1 MRQRPLDAIWKW
13 NACPTWWGFC
23 AYRVAGGFRVRCR
36 KIATRWQRAGASAK
50 WLKNDWNMGLV
61 SSPHVRFF
69 VYDPNE
75 EKLLTPSMVNNY
87 VKMKLL
93 PAPQKKK
100 YGRKHIALLIMICT
114 FKQSLSMAA
123 VEQMLPPDDEDAIR
137 ADYERFIASHKRLA
151 LYFIQQVRS
160 VADPIYN
167 ESIDT
172 GTEVNDLVVGAA
184 IASSFTRLL
193 AGKIIALK
201 LPEEPNANPDAAPE
215 QE

>member
-1 MRQRPLDAIWKW
+1 MKSRYNNQKHAELRETRMQYDKRQIAQKLVRWERFM
-13 NACPTWWGFC
+13 NE
-23 AYRVAGGFRVRCR
+23 FRLPGWEELP
-36 KIATRWQRAGASAK
+36 KIELYMDQVI
-50 WLKNDWNMGLV
+50 GLITQYLG
-61 SSPHVRFF
+61 FF
-69 VYDPNE
+69 VFDLSE

-123 VEQMLPPDDEDAIR
+123 VEQMLPPDDESAIR

-160 VADPIYN
+160 VAAPIYN
-167 ESIDT
+167 EQIDT

-201 LPEEPNANPDAAPE
+201 LPEEPAVDPDSVPE

>member
-1 MRQRPLDAIWKW
+1 MKSRYNNQKHAEFGGKRMQYDKRQIAQKLVRWERFM
-13 NACPTWWGFC
+13 NE
-23 AYRVAGGFRVRCR
+23 FRLPGWEELP
-36 KIATRWQRAGASAK
+36 KIELYMDQVI
-50 WLKNDWNMGLV
+50 GLITQYLG
-61 SSPHVRFF
+61 FF
-69 VYDPNE
+69 VFDLSE

-160 VADPIYN
+160 VAAPIYN
-167 ESIDT
+167 EQIDT

-201 LPEEPNANPDAAPE
+201 LPEEPSPLIE
-215 QE
+215 

>member
-1 MRQRPLDAIWKW
+1 MKSRYNNQKRAE
-13 NACPTWWGFC
+13 F
-23 AYRVAGGFRVRCR
+23 GGKRMQYDKSQIAQKLVRWERFMNEFRLPGWEELP
-36 KIATRWQRAGASAK
+36 KIELYMDQVI
-50 WLKNDWNMGLV
+50 GLITQYLG
-61 SSPHVRFF
+61 FF
-69 VYDPNE
+69 VFDLSE

-160 VADPIYN
+160 VAAPIYN
-167 ESIDT
+167 EQIDT

-201 LPEEPNANPDAAPE
+201 LPEEAAAPE
-215 QE
+215 QQ

>member
-1 MRQRPLDAIWKW
+1 MKSRYNNQKHAEFGGKRMQYDKRQIAQKLVRWERFM
-13 NACPTWWGFC
+13 NE
-23 AYRVAGGFRVRCR
+23 FRLPGWEELP
-36 KIATRWQRAGASAK
+36 KIELYMDQVI
-50 WLKNDWNMGLV
+50 GLITQYLG
-61 SSPHVRFF
+61 FF
-69 VYDPNE
+69 VFDLSE

-167 ESIDT
+167 EQIET

-201 LPEEPNANPDAAPE
+201 LPEDAE
-215 QE
+215 TIE

>member
-1 MRQRPLDAIWKW
+1 MQYDKRQIAQKLVRWERFM
-13 NACPTWWGFC
+13 NE
-23 AYRVAGGFRVRCR
+23 FRLPGWEELP
-36 KIATRWQRAGASAK
+36 KIELYMDQVI
-50 WLKNDWNMGLV
+50 GLITQYLG
-61 SSPHVRFF
+61 FF
-69 VYDPNE
+69 VFDLSE

-160 VADPIYN
+160 VAAPIYN
-167 ESIDT
+167 EQIDT

-201 LPEEPNANPDAAPE
+201 LPEEPSPLIE
-215 QE
+215 

>member
-1 MRQRPLDAIWKW
+1 MQYDKRQIAQKLVRWESFMND
-13 NACPTWWGFC
+13 
-23 AYRVAGGFRVRCR
+23 FRLPGWEELP
-36 KIATRWQRAGASAK
+36 KIELYMDQVI
-50 WLKNDWNMGLV
+50 GLITQYLG
-61 SSPHVRFF
+61 FF

-114 FKQSLSMAA
+114 CKQSLSMAA
-123 VEQMLPPDDEDAIR
+123 VEQMLPPDEENAIR
-137 ADYERFIASHKRLA
+137 ADYERFVASHKRLA
-151 LYFIQQVRS
+151 LYFIQQVRN

-167 ESIDT
+167 ESVDT

-201 LPEEPNANPDAAPE
+201 LPEEPTVVPDAAPE

>member
-1 MRQRPLDAIWKW
+1 MQYDKRQIAQKLVRWERFM
-13 NACPTWWGFC
+13 NE
-23 AYRVAGGFRVRCR
+23 FRLPGWEELP
-36 KIATRWQRAGASAK
+36 KIELYMDQVI
-50 WLKNDWNMGLV
+50 GLITQYLG
-61 SSPHVRFF
+61 FF
-69 VYDPNE
+69 VFDLSE

-160 VADPIYN
+160 VAAPIYN
-167 ESIDT
+167 EQIDT

-201 LPEEPNANPDAAPE
+201 LPEEPAAPE

>member
-1 MRQRPLDAIWKW
+1 MQYDKRQVAEKLRRWERFLD
-13 NACPTWWGFC
+13 T
-23 AYRVAGGFRVRCR
+23 FRLPEWDDLPQIDLYLDQV
-36 KIATRWQRAGASAK
+36 IA
-50 WLKNDWNMGLV
+50 LV
-61 SSPHVRFF
+61 NQYLGFF
-69 VYDPNE
+69 VYDPE
-75 EKLLTPSMVNNY
+75 AEKLLTPSMVNNY
-87 VKMKLL
+87 VKLRLL
-93 PAPQKKK
+93 PPPVRKK

-123 VEQMLPPDDEDAIR
+123 VEQMLPPDDEAAIR

-201 LPEEPNANPDAAPE
+201 LPEEPAAPE